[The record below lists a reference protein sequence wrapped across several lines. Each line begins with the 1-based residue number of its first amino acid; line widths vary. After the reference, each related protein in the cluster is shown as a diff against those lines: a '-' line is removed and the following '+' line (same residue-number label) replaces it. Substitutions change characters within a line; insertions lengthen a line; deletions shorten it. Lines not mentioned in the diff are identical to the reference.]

1 VMHSHSAVEIH
12 SIIHNGWVGVG
23 VA

>member
-1 VMHSHSAVEIH
+1 MHSHSAVEIH